1 MKVLVFGASG
11 LLGRAV
17 VDEWG
22 SDEAIPAT
30 SKDADIRDASQVR
43 RLVSQS
49 RPDWTILAAGY
60 TDVDGC
66 ERNPTLAHEVNCRG
80 AENAAGAAREFGSRM
95 MLLSSDYVFDG
106 AKSEPYEVGDPV
118 RPLGRY
124 GRSKA
129 AAEAAVRDIL
139 PDCCIVRTSWLF
151 GAPGRC
157 FPNTI
162 LELAAERKKLAV
174 VSDQRGSPTFNRDL
188 ARAIVRLVQAGA
200 KGMIHA
206 ANGGDCSW
214 FEFAQEIVRSAG
226 LTDIEVLP
234 ISTREAN
241 RPAPRPPYSVLSC
254 TSLAGCG
261 IRMRPWQ
268 EALQAYLHERF
279 DLQGVSRRDP
289 RNRIQASS
297 NWNQT

>member
-1 MKVLVFGASG
+1 MNVLVFGASG
-11 LLGRAV
+11 LLGRAL
-17 VDEWG
+17 VDEW
-22 SDEAIPAT
+22 SPDEAIPAT

-43 RLVSQS
+43 SLVSGF
-49 RPDWTILAAGY
+49 RPNWVIFAAGY

-66 ERNPTLAHEVNCRG
+66 EKNHALAQEVNCSG
-80 AENAAGAAREFGSRM
+80 AENVARAARAFGSRM
-95 MLLSSDYVFDG
+95 MLISSDYVFDG
-106 AKSEPYEVGDPV
+106 AKSEPYEVDDPV
-118 RPLGRY
+118 RPLSCY

-129 AAEAAVRDIL
+129 AAEAAVREIL

-162 LELAAERKKLAV
+162 LELAAERKKLTV

-206 ANGGDCSW
+206 ANSGDCSW
-214 FEFAQEIVRSAG
+214 FEFAQEIVRLAG
-226 LTDIEVLP
+226 LTDVEVLP
-234 ISTREAN
+234 ISTGEAN
-241 RPAPRPPYSVLSC
+241 RPAPRPAYSVLSC
-254 TSLAGCG
+254 TSLAGYD
-261 IRMRPWQ
+261 IRMRPWR
-268 EALQAYLHERF
+268 EALQAYLQERF
-279 DLQGVSRRDP
+279 DLPGFSRLEP
-289 RNRIQASS
+289 RNGIQASS